1 MTSHYVLLLLHQ
13 LPCLRLLACDHHSLL
28 HLRSD
33 RRSLAKHARLLLTGQ
48 SSGFASIR
56 HLIGFHPHHLLPALR
71 RLGSQLTRWTLANGH
86 PQHLT
91 LMELPLRDQSLDVL
105 DLLSWGKIA
114 QLRILGNY
122 GRDVDGSADL
132 RWWDPG
138 SLWHHPLLLSS
149 QHAHHGLLLLLLRH
163 QGLLLQ
169 VHTHRNGRSLAGI
182 IRRHHLLLHARFLWF
197 LRSILLLLL
206 GEEIDGFALLF
217 YTHQAGFVSAD
228 RALPLDTN
236 RKLMLLLLLN
246 DSGLLVHSP
255 TSLLFVDRLRI

>member
-1 MTSHYVLLLLHQ
+1 MTSHYVLLLLLH
-13 LPCLRLLACDHHSLL
+13 LPCLRLLACDHHPLL

-33 RRSLAKHARLLLTGQ
+33 LWSLAKHARLLLTSQ

-56 HLIGFHPHHLLPALR
+56 HLIGFHPHHLLPAVR

-86 PQHLT
+86 PHHLT
-91 LMELPLRDQSLDVL
+91 LPLRDQSLDVL
-105 DLLSWGKIA
+105 DLLSRGKIA

-122 GRDVDGSADL
+122 GWDVDGGADL

-138 SLWHHPLLLSS
+138 SLWHQPLLLSS

-169 VHTHRNGRSLAGI
+169 VHTHRSGRSLAGI

-197 LRSILLLLL
+197 LRGILLLL
-206 GEEIDGFALLF
+206 GEEIDRFPLLF
-217 YTHQAGFVSAD
+217 YTHQTGFVSAD
-228 RALPLDTN
+228 GALPLDTN

-246 DSGLLVHSP
+246 DSSLLVHRP